1 MENVNTLRQK
11 DATME
16 TPNRLIPAFRR
27 KTCMACK
34 ICVDDCPVSC
44 IGVEDRGTAKD
55 PHGYPY
61 LADAALCIHCGQC
74 ADNCPVAAID
84 MVAA

>member
-1 MENVNTLRQK
+1 MT
-11 DATME
+11 AA
-16 TPNRLIPAFRR
+16 NRRMPAFHR
-27 KTCMACK
+27 KKCMACK

-44 IGVEDRGTAKD
+44 LGVEERGTDKD

-61 LADAALCIHCGQC
+61 LAEAGICIHCGLC
-74 ADNCPVAAID
+74 AAHCPVAAIE